1 MSAAGST
8 VLYSDETK
16 ISDDIGLEE
25 FVLRRMKKDD
35 LKDIV
40 TGDDLLLTYGSF
52 LLSGK
57 GTKKANY
64 ISQNTRLVAR
74 LTEALRKRIPDQ
86 ANGTLTK
93 LLLPENFDAMVD
105 CTKKIWLDFHPEI
118 KEERQYHHSSNHH
131 CH

>member
-1 MSAAGST
+1 MSAVGST

-40 TGDDLLLTYGSF
+40 IGDDLLLTYGPF

-93 LLLPENFDAMVD
+93 LLLPEILM
-105 CTKKIWLDFHPEI
+105 
-118 KEERQYHHSSNHH
+118 Q
-131 CH
+131 